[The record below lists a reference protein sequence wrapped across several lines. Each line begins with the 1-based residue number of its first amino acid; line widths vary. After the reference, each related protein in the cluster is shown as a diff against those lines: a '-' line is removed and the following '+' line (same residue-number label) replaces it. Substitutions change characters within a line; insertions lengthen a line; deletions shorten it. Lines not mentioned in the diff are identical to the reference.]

1 MTDKALA
8 SLDDRKLAKVEH
20 TLSITE
26 GQISEY
32 ETYELLQKENE
43 ELRENLHRSANKH
56 KHKEAISTMT
66 KEMRVMSF

>member
-1 MTDKALA
+1 MTGNLNGCNK
-8 SLDDRKLAKVEH
+8 KLAKVEH